1 MSELLNW
8 LLKEENKT
16 SCRIAG
22 IFFVILPLIFFF
34 GGGFEQGADGKGII
48 FSSGWFREVFLVTI
62 SLMFLVGV
70 ILTLA
75 SFSKK
80 ESE

>member
-8 LLKEENKT
+8 LLKKENKT

-22 IFFVILPLIFFF
+22 IFFVTLPLIFFF
-34 GGGFEQGADGKGII
+34 GGGFKQSADGEGII
-48 FSSGWFREVFLVTI
+48 FSSGWLREVFLITI
-62 SLMFLVGV
+62 SLMFLVGI
-70 ILTLA
+70 ILTIA
-75 SFSKK
+75 GFSKK